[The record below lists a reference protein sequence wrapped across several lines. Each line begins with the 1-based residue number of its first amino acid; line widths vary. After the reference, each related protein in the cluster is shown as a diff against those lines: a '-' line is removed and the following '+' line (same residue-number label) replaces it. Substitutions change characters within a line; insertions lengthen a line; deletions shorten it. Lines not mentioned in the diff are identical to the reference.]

1 MPYQA
6 VSYIEA
12 YPLLLLGLLTLV
24 PFFILA
30 IIATITV
37 LKFLATKRRNRKARE
52 ELLKTK
58 FRPDGIPFPS
68 SGRGMCD
75 RCQKA
80 FDKVFFLPTGRRLC
94 DKCYNL
100 LELNNPN
107 DETAITQEKLQ

>member
-12 YPLLLLGLLTLV
+12 YPLLLLGLLILI
-24 PFFILA
+24 PLFILA

-37 LKFLATKRRNRKARE
+37 LKILATKRRNRKAQQ

-58 FRPDGIPFPS
+58 FRPVGIPFPS

-75 RCQKA
+75 RCQKP
-80 FDKVFFLPTGRRLC
+80 FDKVFFLPTGQRLC
-94 DKCYNL
+94 ENCYNL
-100 LELNNPN
+100 LELKRPT
-107 DETAITQEKLQ
+107 DETATTQGKLQ